1 MSHADKDF
9 DPNVP
14 KGESSQPST
23 EKPQSIKIFSYPKVI
38 YLYPSA
44 IVGLICGVLMIFRPD
59 EEPPVPPTSAPA
71 PVTAK
76 AEDATETSETTKET
90 PTTAA
95 ASTPRSKTRV
105 GSYVNIVGSVFMLV
119 LGINLVIMSLD
130 FPRFTIFGGLFLG
143 TTIVLL
149 LILLGEQ
156 YDLISFFSLI
166 FGKLYIEANA
176 TFYFVFS
183 SILIFIFIIVYFAR
197 YLDYWEIRPNEILHH
212 HGPFSDLDRYPTLY
226 FSFSK
231 EIPDILEFM
240 MAGSGRLVLKIQGED
255 RLIVLENVLQINK
268 KEEEL
273 KQLLSRLQV
282 DK

>member
-76 AEDATETSETTKET
+76 AEDATEASETTKET

-183 SILIFIFIIVYFAR
+183 SILIFIFTIVYFAR

-282 DK
+282 DR